1 LKPFSPQNRIISDEQ
16 EMEWITRS
24 VAGDRASFEKLMKSY
39 SRRMYNFIFR
49 MVREEEVAVELSQE
63 LFIKLYQVLP
73 KYNREYRFSTW
84 LYRIC
89 YNLVIDHV
97 RRHQHAVDSLEDDDR
112 QVFAVVG
119 AEEDPEPPPHGLE
132 PLIQEERRRTVWSM
146 VHALP
151 AKYRE
156 LLLLRYAQGQ
166 KYEDIAEITGLP
178 VGTVKNRIF
187 KAKGLM
193 RREIEK
199 HELFD

>member
-1 LKPFSPQNRIISDEQ
+1 MKPFSLQNRSTSDEQ
-16 EMEWITRS
+16 EMEWITLS
-24 VAGDRASFEKLMKSY
+24 VEGDRSSFEKLMKAY

-49 MVREEEVAVELSQE
+49 MVREEEVAIELSQE

-97 RRHQHAVDSLEDDDR
+97 RRNHQAVDTLEDEDR
-112 QVFAVVG
+112 QVYAFVG
-119 AEEDPEPPPHGLE
+119 TEGDPEPAPHGLE
-132 PLIQEERRRTVWSM
+132 PLIQEERRERVWGM
-146 VHALP
+146 VQELP

-193 RREIEK
+193 RREME
-199 HELFD
+199 HNELFD